1 MDSWLLVCVN
11 RRKEIVGVQNQ
22 KGKVDSD
29 VLLGSLQVAS
39 TVSSDLFKLLDEVI
53 EVGFAWRGEA

>member
-53 EVGFAWRGEA
+53 EVEFCVER

>member
-53 EVGFAWRGEA
+53 EVGFVWRGEA

>member
-53 EVGFAWRGEA
+53 EEGFARRGEA

>member
-53 EVGFAWRGEA
+53 EVRFARRGEA

>member
-29 VLLGSLQVAS
+29 MLLGSLQVAS
-39 TVSSDLFKLLDEVI
+39 TVSSELFKLLDDVI
-53 EVGFAWRGEA
+53 EVISAWRRDG

>member
-53 EVGFAWRGEA
+53 EVRFAWRGEA

>member
-53 EVGFAWRGEA
+53 EVGFMWRGEV

>member
-22 KGKVDSD
+22 KWKVDSD

-53 EVGFAWRGEA
+53 EVGFARRGEA

>member
-53 EVGFAWRGEA
+53 EVGYAWRGEA

>member
-1 MDSWLLVCVN
+1 MDSCLLVCVN

-53 EVGFAWRGEA
+53 EVGFARRGEA

>member
-29 VLLGSLQVAS
+29 MLLGSLQVAS
-39 TVSSDLFKLLDEVI
+39 TVSSELFKLLDDVI
-53 EVGFAWRGEA
+53 EVISARRCDG

>member
-53 EVGFAWRGEA
+53 EVEFVWRGEA

>member
-11 RRKEIVGVQNQ
+11 RRKEIVGVQDQ

-53 EVGFAWRGEA
+53 EVGFARRGEA

>member
-11 RRKEIVGVQNQ
+11 RRKEIVGLHNQ

>member
-29 VLLGSLQVAS
+29 MLLGSLQVAS
-39 TVSSDLFKLLDEVI
+39 TVSSELFKLLDEVI
-53 EVGFAWRGEA
+53 EVVQA

>member
-29 VLLGSLQVAS
+29 VLLGSLQVTS

-53 EVGFAWRGEA
+53 EVGFARRGEA

>member
-1 MDSWLLVCVN
+1 MDSWLLGCVN

-53 EVGFAWRGEA
+53 EVGFARRGEA

>member
-53 EVGFAWRGEA
+53 EVGFARRGEA